1 MQNSQRDT
9 NIKNRLLDSVGEG
22 EGGMIW
28 EKSIETCIL
37 SYVKQDRQSRFDAW
51 DRVLRAGALGWPR
64 GMGWGGRWEEGSG
77 WGTHVHPWLIHVN
90 VWQKPLQY
98 CKIISLQLKQIMA
111 THSIIL
117 AWRIPGTEEPGGLP
131 AMGSHRVGH
140 DWSDLAA
147 VAAKQINFFKK
158 P

>member
-1 MQNSQRDT
+1 MWGNKRDRCKEQT
-9 NIKNRLLDSVGEG
+9 FGLCGRRWKWDNLREEHWNIYITICEID
-22 EGGMIW
+22 
-28 EKSIETCIL
+28 C
-37 SYVKQDRQSRFDAW
+37 QSRFYAW
-51 DRVLRAGALGWPR
+51 DRVLRASALGWPW
-64 GMGWGGRWEEGSG
+64 GMEWGGRWEEGSG
-77 WGTHVHPWLIHVN
+77 WETHVYPWLIHVN